1 MGPNTVVLTVTD
13 VNGNT
18 STCTSTVTVEDNVPP
33 VAICQNVTV
42 NLDVNGNGSTTAAA
56 VNNGSN
62 DACGIDTM
70 YLDIYNFD
78 CTDVGSNTVVLTVVD
93 VNGNSATCS
102 AIVTVIDAIAPNAIC
117 SDTTIYLNANGLAS
131 VTAAQLDGGSTD
143 ACGGLTFS
151 ASQTNFDC
159 SDIGA
164 NSVTLTVTDV
174 NNNSATCIAIVTV
187 EDTLAPVFSQCPGNS
202 TLNSDPNGCYQNYQ
216 IVLDTIF
223 DNCTAPGSIAVQV
236 KGRVV
241 ANNGVIPMTIAPLGV
256 GGYTITATF
265 GLPVGNNR
273 ITVIATDAQGNVD
286 SCQWF
291 VQVNDIWAPIIS
303 NCPTDVTVNVN
314 PTLCTAQAFWPVPI
328 PSDNCS
334 GVMMTT
340 QNNNQYFPGYAFP
353 LGTTNVV
360 YTATDASGNTTTCSF
375 NVNVVGTCTPPAPD
389 LSPEHTTGSTSY
401 APGQT
406 KNVVVRIR
414 NLSPNPTTAP
424 VTFYVQ
430 KMDPNFSVFVDP
442 NATTVT
448 VGVNNFAV
456 MNSDWVI
463 TEQATRWRFV
473 SKPGVVINGNTTNFV
488 AVQLTATGNQGATAN
503 LTTTVV
509 SGTGGGETPTNNN
522 MKVSSLS
529 IN

>member
-1 MGPNTVVLTVTD
+1 
-13 VNGNT
+13 
-18 STCTSTVTVEDNVPP
+18 
-33 VAICQNVTV
+33 
-42 NLDVNGNGSTTAAA
+42 
-56 VNNGSN
+56 
-62 DACGIDTM
+62 
-70 YLDIYNFD
+70 
-78 CTDVGSNTVVLTVVD
+78 
-93 VNGNSATCS
+93 
-102 AIVTVIDAIAPNAIC
+102 
-117 SDTTIYLNANGLAS
+117 LNANGLAS
-131 VTAAQLDGGSTD
+131 VTAVQLDGGSTD
-143 ACGGLTFS
+143 ACGGLTYA
-151 ASQTNFDC
+151 ASQTSFDC
-159 SDIGA
+159 GDIGA
-164 NSVTLTVTDV
+164 NNVVLTVTDV
-174 NNNSATCIAIVTV
+174 NGNSATCIAIVTV

-202 TLNSDPNGCYQNYQ
+202 TINSDPNGCYQNYQ

-223 DNCTAPGSIAVQV
+223 DNCTAPGAIAVQV

-241 ANNGVIPMTIAPLGV
+241 ANNGVIPMTISPLGV

-265 GLPVGNNR
+265 GLPVGNNK
-273 ITVIATDAQGNVD
+273 ITVIATDAEGNVD
-286 SCQWF
+286 SCQYF

-303 NCPTDVTVNVN
+303 NCPANVTVNVN

-414 NLSPNPTTAP
+414 NLSANPTTAP
-424 VTFYVQ
+424 ITFFVQ

-442 NATTVT
+442 NATNAT
-448 VGVNNFAV
+448 VGINNFSV

-488 AVQLTATGNQGATAN
+488 AIQLTATGNQGATAN

-509 SGTGGGETPTNNN
+509 AGTGGGETPTNNN